1 MIRRRALRVVTA
13 AGFVAAALV
22 MAAPSDGSTLTS
34 SVARVGWWSQQPG
47 AQPQPE
53 GGFQVATGP
62 SGDLSVAA
70 VDVSISEG
78 SDVAATLTMEGSET
92 SLGST
97 HPAVLQ
103 VCVAATPWKDANPGA
118 WADAPQP
125 DCSPAAKV
133 TGDGSKWTAD
143 VSQLVHAGGTTSL
156 MVLPVDQPVNGV
168 VDPGWQVTITKATVA
183 ATGTTASDSSTIDSS
198 ATSGSSSGSSSFGTG
213 SSSDS
218 FGTGTG
224 SSAPAIVTPP
234 AESTVTPAVPPATP
248 PPAAAVPAKPPFTPT
263 KILAT
268 PKQVDHNPWAR
279 LLLFLPLAAL
289 VGAGAALLRV
299 RLGGSPA
306 AA

>member
-1 MIRRRALRVVTA
+1 MSRRRTLRVVTA
-13 AGFVAAALV
+13 AGFVVAALV
-22 MAAPSDGSTLTS
+22 MAGPSDGSTLTS

-97 HPAVLQ
+97 HPATLQ
-103 VCVAATPWKDANPGA
+103 ICVAATPWKEANPGA

-183 ATGTTASDSSTIDSS
+183 ATGTTASDSSAIDSS
-198 ATSGSSSGSSSFGTG
+198 ATSS

-218 FGTGTG
+218 GSFSTG
-224 SSAPAIVTPP
+224 SSDSSFGSGSGPPAFVTPP
-234 AESTVTPAVPPATP
+234 AESTATPAVPPAA
-248 PPAAAVPAKPPFTPT
+248 PPAAAAEPAKPPFTPT
-263 KILAT
+263 KVLAP
-268 PKQVDHNPWAR
+268 PKRVDHKPWAR

-289 VGAGAALLRV
+289 VGAGAALVRV

-306 AA
+306 TA